1 MLIVSKK
8 RIVLFK
14 LVSKYCA
21 SCKFVEPIEQYIVAI
36 PINKKQEA
44 KEPSTKY
51 FIPASVEKAEFLL
64 KLASA
69 YKHKL

>member
-14 LVSKYCA
+14 LVSKYCT
-21 SCKFVEPIEQYIVAI
+21 SCKFVDPIEQYIVAI

-44 KEPSTKY
+44 KEPSTNTLY
-51 FIPASVEKAEFLL
+51 QPP
-64 KLASA
+64 
-69 YKHKL
+69 